1 MQGQLDSSVTAFV
14 EFLQSGTFDELT
26 PPPRPRVGSF
36 DQSWVVAYPSFR
48 DDSPEFVFDTLLTAC
63 VHHRFLIVDYLGA
76 RSPVVSRANIS
87 WSLEFYNPALF
98 SRQFG
103 LSQVIPHLVLYYP
116 MDILHL
122 DSEIGSGRLSK
133 ATVELLAAASSS
145 FLSPI
150 HVYTTED
157 VSSFSAWWPPRR
169 AVLAPTFDYPSCLIL
184 FLHICLFFLLHCACH
199 SMFLAFAAKG
209 KKSIAPASIDKSTI
223 APPVEAKSKKRKV
236 SSAPPHSTQSSKG
249 KKYSTRSSGRL
260 KSRFSNT
267 EADPVDLVSS
277 SHITDDEEDNSEREG
292 TPLNSPTADELI
304 DDYFLHGQDIGLAP
318 ESALPSIP
326 LDFSSRRAQLQEL
339 DSSSPDVDLSFADV
353 EASTSSQLA
362 KSFPSA
368 ESLSYART
376 AVHNFLELG
385 LHQLGESQR
394 LAMISAVS
402 ILKASPEF
410 SAEHPLLDSIATI
423 FSDSDVAQTKLTS
436 LMAKKDDFHNKRRRA
451 EAMEQENLSVRD
463 QIRNLTVEYDVCED
477 VVKRLERE
485 IAEQRS
491 KMALILDEAE
501 TLKKTLLSN
510 RSATRAVVDELAGL
524 KSEYVDWTKE
534 IRDSEEKQ
542 GECLLKWEQ
551 LRRLFC

>member
-1 MQGQLDSSVTAFV
+1 MSTSEQGVDCPIADNRSETGVVLPVEAIGPIDHPSYSDNEFPATIQNRLFPVHSLSSNDLLLSQPLLPHAVPAQFKSWPRVSSQWIDWVNRLQPRFGDQWKSQGLWSLIELSKGQLDSSITAFF

-63 VHHRFLIVDYLGA
+63 IHHRFLIVDYLGA
-76 RSPVVSRANIS
+76 RSPVVPRANIS
-87 WSLEFYNPALF
+87 WSFELYNPALF

-122 DSEIGSGRLSK
+122 DSEIGSGLLSK
-133 ATVELLAAASSS
+133 ATVELLAAAPSS

-150 HVYTTED
+150 RVYTPED

-169 AVLAPTFDYPSCLIL
+169 AVLAPTFDYPSGLLL
-184 FLHICLFFLLHCACH
+184 FLHICLFFLLHCAWL

-209 KKSIAPASIDKSTI
+209 KKSIAPASVDKSTI
-223 APPVEAKSKKRKV
+223 APPIDAKSKKRKV
-236 SSAPPHSTQSSKG
+236 SSAPPHSIQSSKV
-249 KKYSTRSSGRL
+249 KKYSTRNSGRL

-277 SHITDDEEDNSEREG
+277 SHITDDEEDNSERE
-292 TPLNSPTADELI
+292 
-304 DDYFLHGQDIGLAP
+304 DIGLAP

-394 LAMISAVS
+394 LDMISAVS

-436 LMAKKDDFHNKRRRA
+436 LMAKRDDFHNKPRRA
-451 EAMEQENLSVRD
+451 EAMEQENLSV
-463 QIRNLTVEYDVCED
+463 
-477 VVKRLERE
+477 
-485 IAEQRS
+485 
-491 KMALILDEAE
+491 
-501 TLKKTLLSN
+501 
-510 RSATRAVVDELAGL
+510 
-524 KSEYVDWTKE
+524 
-534 IRDSEEKQ
+534 
-542 GECLLKWEQ
+542 
-551 LRRLFC
+551 